1 MFIFNSLSIVIFL
14 VLALD
19 QNRKLPH
26 VMMAWVEFNSFFF
39 FINPSWDK
47 AGSHIC
53 KHSRVLKQ
61 MIKKGNIS
69 DTTRR
74 DFFFYIYSHP
84 AGERTITDN
93 SQISLHAFAWGKLP
107 CIRLKLLTPHFT
119 CCHPFTSTT
128 LAALHGNG
136 WQAQIIQD
144 ESIFLRFTLNCK

>member
-53 KHSRVLKQ
+53 KHSSVLKQ

-74 DFFFYIYSHP
+74 DFFFTYTPTRREKELSQTILKSP
-84 AGERTITDN
+84 CMPLLGE
-93 SQISLHAFAWGKLP
+93 
-107 CIRLKLLTPHFT
+107 
-119 CCHPFTSTT
+119 
-128 LAALHGNG
+128 
-136 WQAQIIQD
+136 
-144 ESIFLRFTLNCK
+144 NCPV